1 MQRWTEE
8 GDHPQ
13 FQGVNQSSSSSEPG
27 PADKRSRR
35 LMLTK
40 QLLRVT
46 TSWWLRHVAGIGQRS
61 LHRLLFTAWL
71 LLSLPHHMMCS
82 SRCPVP
88 PEDSAYTPFLWHLS
102 SPNLSSRAPS
112 SVTLLLTPQLELHG
126 SARMQELDKLWKTCQ
141 FHPKRVHLGLS
152 HTSIQQSFF

>member
-46 TSWWLRHVAGIGQRS
+46 TSWWLRHVGIGQRS

-88 PEDSAYTPFLWHLS
+88 PEDSAYTSFLWHLS

-112 SVTLLLTPQLELHG
+112 SVTLLLTLQLELHG